1 MSQLSKTLMFR
12 SKCISFNKNKMHA
25 WHKCKQWL
33 STKRQLCV
41 NTTKRQDIKNHM
53 LLNENN
59 HLKCY
64 NLFHK
69 TINYYTHKLEPIDN
83 IRGLYINNSMGLL
96 TKAKNP
102 PDPNI

>member
-1 MSQLSKTLMFR
+1 
-12 SKCISFNKNKMHA
+12 MHA

-33 STKRQLCV
+33 STKRH

-64 NLFHK
+64 NLFQK
-69 TINYYTHKLEPIDN
+69 TINDYTHKLEPTDN
-83 IRGLYINNSMGLL
+83 INNNMGLL
-96 TKAKNP
+96 TKATNP
-102 PDPNI
+102 PDPNM